1 MKIHEDFSFK
11 WLLGACYFLLFLLLF
26 NLARWGIFYAYHPVF
41 AQLSSA
47 EIWQGAWRGLLFD
60 TAIINVF
67 GGAVL
72 ILLFLPIRSAR
83 YLKFLH
89 VCWCLLV
96 CFFVFVLVSDFVY
109 FPEAKRHMAE
119 ELLYVKNEIGFLV
132 RYALVGYWWAFLL
145 LFTAVAGL
153 IKIGFLCINRCYK
166 PAAQPLWKTIVS
178 VGCITL
184 LVVVGIRGKLGHGKP
199 LSMRSLNSLA
209 SSPAQGVLMC
219 NGVFSAFHSLRRVEH
234 YADNKVPEQQ
244 AVSRVR
250 GLLASQQ
257 ESFVGGAQYPLV
269 RQVSTDSAF
278 SGKNV
283 IVVLLES
290 WTPQYVDVYGGKNYG
305 VTPNFDRM
313 TRQGV
318 QFQNGYATGV
328 RSIFGLT
335 ATFAGVPLVPGLS
348 SFSEGLEL
356 NHITALA
363 KVLRTQGYYTAF
375 LQTSLRSSYQMC
387 DMATHIFGFEESF
400 GMEDFPKKLDYR
412 AEQDFGYDL
421 DMLDF
426 AAQKATAAFQRKQPF
441 FLFTF
446 TGTTHTPFAPTTPEF
461 EKYPPTSVENKYLN
475 SMYYADYAIGQLLE
489 RAEKEGWLKDTI
501 FVFMA
506 DHTMGIVQKNDEIH
520 QKFRIPYVIYA
531 PGMLSPAQVQYP
543 VSQLDLIPT
552 LFHLLELK
560 EPFSALG
567 VDALNDGIAHWAFIT
582 EGNNIALI
590 TPQGFI
596 RHNRSKGVE
605 SSALP
610 QDESY
615 QNLEQDALSLDK
627 SVTSLLHKNRWMIP
641 E

>member
-1 MKIHEDFSFK
+1 
-11 WLLGACYFLLFLLLF
+11 
-26 NLARWGIFYAYHPVF
+26 
-41 AQLSSA
+41 
-47 EIWQGAWRGLLFD
+47 
-60 TAIINVF
+60 
-67 GGAVL
+67 
-72 ILLFLPIRSAR
+72 
-83 YLKFLH
+83 
-89 VCWCLLV
+89 
-96 CFFVFVLVSDFVY
+96 
-109 FPEAKRHMAE
+109 
-119 ELLYVKNEIGFLV
+119 
-132 RYALVGYWWAFLL
+132 
-145 LFTAVAGL
+145 
-153 IKIGFLCINRCYK
+153 
-166 PAAQPLWKTIVS
+166 
-178 VGCITL
+178 
-184 LVVVGIRGKLGHGKP
+184 
-199 LSMRSLNSLA
+199 
-209 SSPAQGVLMC
+209 
-219 NGVFSAFHSLRRVEH
+219 
-234 YADNKVPEQQ
+234 
-244 AVSRVR
+244 
-250 GLLASQQ
+250 
-257 ESFVGGAQYPLV
+257 VGGAQYPLV